1 MKSNSDTKIEKV
13 TIDGVD
19 YLTFPQTVIFTGIDR
34 GTIQQQVN
42 RKTLKVKKIG
52 KYVFVPYENC
62 LELRSKYENQ
72 LKMKVLQELVTP
84 DMTIEE
90 IKQLVEET
98 KQNRKIN

>member
-62 LELRSKYENQ
+62 LELRERSETQ
-72 LKMKVLQELVTP
+72 RKMKLLQELVTN
-84 DMTIEE
+84 DLSMEE
-90 IKQLVEET
+90 IQRLVDET